1 MQQYVEKIRA
11 TIESL
16 LFITNEPLTPAQ
28 LAELAEMEE
37 TDVQDVLSW
46 LIEDYSDASKGIGV
60 IRLGDG
66 YIMAIKQAYL
76 PYVEKLYRPQMNNLS
91 MAALETLAIVAYK
104 QPVTRGEIELIRGV
118 KADKIIQNL
127 IGKELIE
134 EQGRKDAPGRPILY
148 GTTRRFLQYFNIESL
163 AELPTNA
170 LLNLNPDEAESLV
183 AEELEL
189 LELSRTDAAA
199 EQ

>member
-1 MQQYVEKIRA
+1 MQQQIFIHLEKH
-11 TIESL
+11 
-16 LFITNEPLTPAQ
+16 
-28 LAELAEMEE
+28 
-37 TDVQDVLSW
+37 
-46 LIEDYSDASKGIGV
+46 
-60 IRLGDG
+60 
-66 YIMAIKQAYL
+66 YL

-148 GTTRRFLQYFNIESL
+148 GTTRKFLQYFNIEHL
-163 AELPTNA
+163 EDLPTNA
-170 LLNLNPDEAESLV
+170 LLNLDRQEAESLV

-189 LELSRTDAAA
+189 LELDKKSA
-199 EQ
+199 EES

>member
-1 MQQYVEKIRA
+1 MQYVEKIRA
-11 TIESL
+11 TVESL
-16 LFITNEPLTPAQ
+16 LFITNEPLTPEQ
-28 LAELAEMEE
+28 IAELTELEQA
-37 TDVQDVLSW
+37 DVLDVLDW
-46 LIEDYSDASKGIGV
+46 LIEDYSDDSKGIGV

-66 YIMAIKQAYL
+66 YIMAIKKAYL
-76 PYVEKLYRPQMNNLS
+76 PYVEKLYRPQMNHLS

-134 EQGRKDAPGRPILY
+134 EKGRKDAPGRPILY
-148 GTTRRFLQYFNIESL
+148 GTTRKFLQYFNIERL
-163 AELPTNA
+163 EDLPTNA
-170 LLNLNPDEAESLV
+170 LLHLERSEAESLV

-189 LELSRTDAAA
+189 LELDKNSD
-199 EQ
+199 EEI